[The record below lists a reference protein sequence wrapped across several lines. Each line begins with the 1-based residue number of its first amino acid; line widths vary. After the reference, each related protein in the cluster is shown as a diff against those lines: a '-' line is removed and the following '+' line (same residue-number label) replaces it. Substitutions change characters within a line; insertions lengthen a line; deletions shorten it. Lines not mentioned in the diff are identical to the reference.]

1 MSWSKHLSKLQDEL
15 LYRLYTLR
23 KMEQV
28 IPRSLLKSIADGI
41 FNSILRYG
49 IGIYCPIRM
58 VNSDPNPT
66 CINGIKVVYHDVLRL
81 LCNSRRDKHTSIKS
95 MLDQLGWLSLNQ
107 MSCETRLLEV
117 WKSLNIENYCL
128 QNIFERVDSDKI
140 NVRNSGKNRLK
151 SHFKSRLRENSFHF
165 PSVRLW
171 NSAPIEVTNA
181 MTESS
186 ARAAIRKHVLSLPV

>member
-1 MSWSKHLSKLQDEL
+1 
-15 LYRLYTLR
+15 
-23 KMEQV
+23 
-28 IPRSLLKSIADGI
+28 
-41 FNSILRYG
+41 
-49 IGIYCPIRM
+49 
-58 VNSDPNPT
+58 
-66 CINGIKVVYHDVLRL
+66 
-81 LCNSRRDKHTSIKS
+81 
-95 MLDQLGWLSLNQ
+95 

-181 MTESS
+181 ITESA
-186 ARAAIRKHVLSLPV
+186 ARTAIRKHVLTLPI